1 MSDPAAS
8 PLKKG
13 PGPAFW
19 GTLFLL
25 SFAALGAL
33 RFTGAIEGPV
43 VLLLGLAPMGLLIPL
58 IRSTESRQAA
68 QGCVSPAIRRYNRG
82 MLVAAF
88 AYVLG
93 LGSATLLHENIALG
107 LVTTWAIAFLPIL
120 PIFGM
125 IWVMARYLREE
136 SDEYLRH
143 RAITASLVGLG
154 LVLGLGSFWGF
165 LESFGLVPHAP
176 GWWTVPVWAAG
187 LGMAQLWM
195 KVRDR

>member
-1 MSDPAAS
+1 MNSPVAS
-8 PLKKG
+8 PSKNG
-13 PGPAFW
+13 RGPAFW
-19 GTLFLL
+19 ATLLLL
-25 SFAALGAL
+25 SFGAL
-33 RFTGAIEGPV
+33 IVLRLTGAIEGPV
-43 VLLLGLAPMGLLIPL
+43 VLLLALVPMGLLIPL
-58 IRSTESRQAA
+58 VRSAERRQAA
-68 QGCVSPAIRRYNRG
+68 QGCASPAIRRYNRG

-88 AYVLG
+88 AYLLG
-93 LGSATLLHENIALG
+93 LGSATLLYENVALG
-107 LVTTWAIAFLPIL
+107 LATTWAIAFLPIL

-176 GWWTVPVWAAG
+176 GWWTVPVWAIG
-187 LGMAQLWM
+187 LGLAQLWM

>member
-1 MSDPAAS
+1 MTGGESRPAAS
-8 PLKKG
+8 G
-13 PGPAFW
+13 PGPGFW
-19 GTLFLL
+19 AALFLL
-25 SFAALGAL
+25 SFAVLGVL
-33 RFTGAIEGPV
+33 RFTGAIEGPI
-43 VLLLGLAPMGLLIPL
+43 VLLLLLMPMGLLIPL
-58 IRSTESRQAA
+58 YRSAERRQAA

-82 MLVAAF
+82 MLLAAF

-93 LGSATLLHENIALG
+93 LGSATLLHERVELG
-107 LVTTWAIAFLPIL
+107 LASTWVIAFLPIL

-125 IWVMARYLREE
+125 IWVMGRYLKEE

-143 RAITASLVGLG
+143 RAVIASLVGLG

-176 GWWTVPVWAAG
+176 GWWTVPVWAMG
-187 LGMAQLWM
+187 LGLAQLWM